1 MLRSKWR
8 PNGAAHLGSFENVW
22 LMVLIDEPLTRIV
35 IAAFFAVYN
44 KLGYGFLE
52 NVYVGA
58 LEHECR
64 KRGLRV
70 EREVPIAVYYDG
82 IIVGTYRAD
91 LLIEGRLVVEVK
103 ACSNPHGKYARQLL
117 NYLRCTNLELGLLL
131 YFGEKPAMRRFIHRN
146 GLKEHHRPERGT
158 PLTGSR
164 QEGLSIAERGER
176 HEDGLPNAE
185 RAENNENCRMSAC
198 C

>member
-1 MLRSKWR
+1 
-8 PNGAAHLGSFENVW
+8 
-22 LMVLIDEPLTRIV
+22 MVLIDEPLTRIV

-44 KLGYGFLE
+44 KLGFGFLE

-103 ACSNPHGKYARQLL
+103 ACSTPHGKYARQLL
-117 NYLRCTNLELGLLL
+117 NYLRCTDLELGLLL
-131 YFGEKPAMRRFIHRN
+131 YFGEKPHVRRFIHRN
-146 GLKEHHRPERGT
+146 GLKEHHRSERGK
-158 PLTGSR
+158 PPTGRST
-164 QEGLSIAERGER
+164 EGLSIAERAG
-176 HEDGLPNAE
+176 
-185 RAENNENCRMSAC
+185 NNENRRG
-198 C
+198 